1 MVAQAGGT
9 AMAQGSLTRETAN
22 DRFKKTFNSWFW
34 GGISVAT
41 VMHFMLFA
49 FFPELT
55 AADVRYGFREFE
67 SVELP
72 PEVDIPPPPEQISR
86 PAVPVVAATELEE
99 DITIAPTTFEE
110 NPVDKLPPPPSDASK
125 LGDKPVFTPFTVRPE
140 IKNRREAVRIVER
153 AYPKLLRDAGIGG
166 NVNVW
171 VFIDVNGKV
180 KNAQVQKSSGNSSL
194 DNAALTA
201 AQKFQFTPALNR
213 DKRVSVWVAIP
224 ISFSVRR

>member
-1 MVAQAGGT
+1 
-9 AMAQGSLTRETAN
+9 MAQGSLTRETAN

-41 VMHFMLFA
+41 VMHFTLFA

-166 NVNVW
+166 NVNIW

-180 KNAQVQKSSGNSSL
+180 KNAQVQKSSGNASL
-194 DNAALTA
+194 DNAALMA
-201 AQKFQFTPALNR
+201 AQKFEFTPALNR